1 MVLAIVVGIV
11 VLVCILACV
20 ICILSLS
27 NEKVPVKT
35 ESKNVPTSQEKQTT
49 ENKDSKGN
57 KDASKSGKMTFEK
70 LQKICARE
78 LLGGEAF
85 AEQYKGDLSKLQ
97 SDEEVMNH
105 IREIS
110 EKYAE
115 IECAQDPTDQNFI
128 EFKRTTLS
136 QEFGERKLLEQ
147 ENVKSIVDQMQA
159 ANYSELSAIISV
171 YYYLRQF
178 VSE

>member
-20 ICILSLS
+20 VCILSLS
-27 NEKVPVKT
+27 NEKVPTKT
-35 ESKNVPTSQEKQTT
+35 GSQNVPTSQEKQTT
-49 ENKDSKGN
+49 EI
-57 KDASKSGKMTFEK
+57 KDAETNRATSQSPKVTFEN
-70 LQKICARE
+70 LQKVCARE
-78 LLGGEAF
+78 LLGGETF
-85 AEQYKGDLSKLQ
+85 AEQYKADLSKLQ
-97 SDEEVMNH
+97 SDEEVMKH

-115 IECAQDPTDQNFI
+115 IECALDPTNEEFI

-136 QEFGERKLLEQ
+136 REFEERKLSEQ
-147 ENVKSIVDQMQA
+147 ENVRSIAEQMQA

-178 VSE
+178 VGE